1 MYIIQGIN
9 RINAN
14 IRGNK
19 TVQQYDINWSKRT
32 LGNEALTHMKTKIR
46 MKVFKAIIRLGA
58 LPSNHY
64 LNFQDHY

>member
-1 MYIIQGIN
+1 MLHGIISKMYNIQGIN

-32 LGNEALTHMKTKIR
+32 LGYEALTHTKTKIR
-46 MKVFKAIIRLGA
+46 MKVFKAIIRLGSIA
-58 LPSNHY
+58 SHK
-64 LNFQDHY
+64 